1 VSQLALPLAYLEA
14 RGAADFFVSEANR
27 DAVRHLEKSR
37 DWPTP
42 VTLLLGPPASGKTHL
57 ARMFAAR
64 SGGKVVDD
72 LGPGLDAEALFH
84 AWNAAGPGR
93 PLLLV
98 ARRDAGEWGVA
109 LPDLASRL
117 GATPR
122 VTIAPPDDALL
133 AAVMRK
139 RFRDLGLEVSPD
151 VVAFVLARIDRG
163 FDAVAAAVTALDAA
177 ALAGRRAV
185 TVPLARATLFG
196 QLDWLAPKL

>member
-1 VSQLALPLAYLEA
+1 MSQLALPLAYLEA

-27 DAVRHLEKSR
+27 DAIKHLEKWR

-64 SGGKVVDD
+64 AGGRVVDD
-72 LGPGLDAEALFH
+72 LGPGLDEEALFH
-84 AWNAAGPGR
+84 GWNAAGPGK

-98 ARRDAGEWGVA
+98 ARRDAGDWGVV

-122 VTIAPPDDALL
+122 VGIAPPDDALL

-151 VVAFVLARIDRG
+151 VVAFVLARIERG
-163 FDAVAAAVTALDAA
+163 FEAVADAVAALDAA
-177 ALAGRRAV
+177 ALAGKRPV
-185 TVPLARATLFG
+185 TVPLARETLFA
-196 QLDWLAPKL
+196 QAKLL

>member
-1 VSQLALPLAYLEA
+1 MNQLPLPLAYLEA
-14 RGAADFFVSEANR
+14 QGAADFFVSEANR
-27 DAVRHLEKSR
+27 DAVRHLEKWR
-37 DWPTP
+37 EWRTP

-64 SGGKVVDD
+64 AGARIVDD
-72 LGPGLDAEALFH
+72 LGPGLDEEALFH
-84 AWNAAGPGR
+84 GWNAAGPGR

-109 LPDLASRL
+109 LPDLVSRL

-122 VTIAPPDDALL
+122 AAIAPPDDALL

-139 RFRDLGLEVSPD
+139 RFRDLGLEVGPD
-151 VVAFVLARIDRG
+151 VVAFVLARIERG
-163 FDAVAAAVTALDAA
+163 FEPVAAAVAALDAA
-177 ALAGRRAV
+177 AMAGRRPV

-196 QLDWLAPKL
+196 QERLM